1 MNPYMSWAIVLV
13 VAGGLGYYY
22 SNTSKPKSR
31 APIRAVP
38 EKEKEKAEA
47 ILPPPK
53 QKKPKTRKQP
63 ESTPIVASKSTS
75 SSTLVDT
82 TNDEAEEGIDN
93 KEFAKRLAAA
103 RSGVS
108 VGETKPKARKEKHA
122 KAAVQESTGSELSTR
137 APSSNG
143 ADADDDLSSTDVVS
157 PSAGDVSDMLEQP
170 APGPSVLRL
179 TGSFETKEKKAKAPA
194 FKPVETKKQRQNRQK
209 NESRKQANQEAEA
222 ERRKLLEKQL
232 HTAREAER
240 REAGRKQSAAP
251 ATNNAWA
258 NNTTNGIHAT
268 RTTPAPAVNAALP
281 LLDTFDPTAPTTS
294 TSQAGS
300 SSTWTNNLPPEEEQ
314 MRILGIAAPSVD
326 EDWTTV
332 SSKKEKAKKK
342 AKADDSANEASAP
355 ETAPPTVE
363 PELQHHQAPGWE
375 APKVT
380 EIPVPRGKN
389 HPLDSDWAA

>member
-1 MNPYMSWAIVLV
+1 MNPYISWAIVLV

-31 APIRAVP
+31 APIRSVS
-38 EKEKEKAEA
+38 EKTESALSA
-47 ILPPPK
+47 AAAPK
-53 QKKPKTRKQP
+53 QKKPKSHKQP
-63 ESTPIVASKSTS
+63 ESTAGVASKKPEDKPTPLS
-75 SSTLVDT
+75 SLVET
-82 TNDEAEEGIDN
+82 TNDEEEEDIDTR
-93 KEFAKRLAAA
+93 EFAKRLAAA
-103 RSGVS
+103 RSGVA
-108 VGETKPKARKEKHA
+108 VGETKSKPRKEKRA
-122 KAAVQESTGSELSTR
+122 KAAAQESTGSELSTR

-143 ADADDDLSSTDVVS
+143 ADADDDLSSTDIVS
-157 PSAGDVSDMLEQP
+157 PSGGDVSDMLEKP
-170 APGPSVLRL
+170 APGASVLRL
-179 TGSFETKEKKAKAPA
+179 TGALETKEKKAKAPA

-209 NESRKQANQEAEA
+209 NEARKQANQEAES

-240 REAGRKQSAAP
+240 REASRKQSSAP
-251 ATNNAWA
+251 VASNAW
-258 NNTTNGIHAT
+258 TTT
-268 RTTPAPAVNAALP
+268 RPAVNDATPAPAVNAAVS
-281 LLDTFDPTAPTTS
+281 LLDTFEPAAPSKT

-314 MRILGIAAPSVD
+314 MRILGVAAPAVD

-355 ETAPPTVE
+355 ETAPPAPVE
-363 PELQHHQAPGWE
+363 QQPQATEWV

-380 EIPVPRGKN
+380 EVPIPRGKN